1 MVETLTIKKQKNADL
16 LEIST
21 LIDSIWF
28 IGIDLDKLERSA
40 EKGFIFKHNLAE
52 LVQNLCN
59 KSIIDRSLLL
69 ERLDENTLSDCNLI
83 EQGSFKRKS
92 KRLMTKNLFEQQ
104 KFNLFREESEGY
116 TKLLVELLLVRD
128 KDSKEILEKNVF
140 SLIGY
145 FDLDPNRVIDII
157 LEALVFNSNSDMLLN
172 LLKKFR
178 RDY

>member
-1 MVETLTIKKQKNADL
+1 
-16 LEIST
+16 
-21 LIDSIWF
+21 
-28 IGIDLDKLERSA
+28 
-40 EKGFIFKHNLAE
+40 
-52 LVQNLCN
+52 
-59 KSIIDRSLLL
+59 
-69 ERLDENTLSDCNLI
+69 
-83 EQGSFKRKS
+83 
-92 KRLMTKNLFEQQ
+92 MTKNLFEQQ